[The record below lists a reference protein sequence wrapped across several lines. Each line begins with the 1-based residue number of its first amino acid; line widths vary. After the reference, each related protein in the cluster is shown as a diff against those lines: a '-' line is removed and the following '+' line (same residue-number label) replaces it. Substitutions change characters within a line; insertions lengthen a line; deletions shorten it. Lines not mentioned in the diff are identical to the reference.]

1 MRVIFC
7 NLFLTMPDSNNA
19 PDHRDGIG
27 SHQGPPS
34 LNLETLRY
42 FGPFLSQ
49 HWKRLWACLAILIL
63 TSTQSAVMGLLPAF
77 LTRYW
82 QPDGVAMLLWGIGAL
97 MAYRL
102 IMFALEALESYWFA
116 YISQCFSRDARLA
129 IYRKM
134 GRIPAGAMGQQSIGE
149 LAQRST
155 GDVMRIQNWVAP
167 LMPTAV
173 SDVLQVLF
181 VGGALF
187 WLSPGFA
194 LILIPSI
201 LVGNWLLVKVR
212 AKLRSLARECQLRSE
227 GLLTR
232 FIEGASGYRDLVAS
246 GRFRHA
252 ADRFGEELD
261 GLRVTAVR
269 MTMAG
274 YFAGAIPALAFMLLF
289 FGFYFFKLS
298 DGAEAGD
305 VVYLGKV
312 MSFAALLMNFQGPL
326 LSLAYFFNETAMASP
341 SFNALRSLL
350 EMPEVADNPGGESP
364 KDGQVTVADLTFS
377 YHPEQTPVLNNLNFN
392 IPDGSFTAIIG
403 QTGSGKTTLFLL
415 LLRLLEPNSGVLK
428 IGGVPLRDVGLL
440 DLRESIGFIP
450 QAPFIFD
457 ASIRENILMGLSE
470 EEVGIERL
478 EKAIHL
484 AQLDGLIEGRKESGG
499 MDAPVG
505 PNGASLSGGERQR
518 IALAR
523 VFLRDPKVIVCD
535 EYTANI
541 DNATARLIQEALAL
555 HFAGRTR
562 IAITHQLYTVRNADH
577 IVVLENGE
585 ISGMGSHEELLEK
598 PGLYKDLWEVQSLS

>member
-1 MRVIFC
+1 
-7 NLFLTMPDSNNA
+7 MPDSEKEAAHPQDN
-19 PDHRDGIG
+19 
-27 SHQGPPS
+27 GPPS
-34 LNLETLRY
+34 LSLETLRY
-42 FGPFLSQ
+42 FKPFLAP
-49 HWKRLWACLAILIL
+49 HWKRLWACLVILIV

-77 LTRYW
+77 LTKYW
-82 QPDGVAMLLWGIGAL
+82 RPDGLTVLLWGIGAL
-97 MAYRL
+97 MAFRL

-134 GRIPAGAMGQQSIGE
+134 GRIPAGAMGRQSIGE

-167 LMPTAV
+167 MMPSAV
-173 SDVLQVLF
+173 SDVLQILF
-181 VGGALF
+181 VGAALF

-201 LVGNWLLVKVR
+201 LLGNWLLVRVR
-212 AKLRSLARECQLRSE
+212 ARLRSLARECQVRSE
-227 GLLTR
+227 GLLTS

-246 GRFRHA
+246 GRFRYA
-252 ADRFGEELD
+252 ADRFGEDLD

-269 MTMAG
+269 MTMSG
-274 YFAGAIPALAFMLLF
+274 YFAGAVPALAFMLLF
-289 FGFYFFKLS
+289 FGFYFYKFGDES
-298 DGAEAGD
+298 AAGD

-312 MSFAALLMNFQGPL
+312 MSFAALLMSFQGPL

-350 EMPEVADNPGGESP
+350 EMPEVADNPKGKVP
-364 KDGQVTVADLTFS
+364 KDGRVAVEDLTFS
-377 YHPEQTPVLNNLNFN
+377 YNPGQPPILKNLNFN

-450 QAPFIFD
+450 QSPFIFD

-470 EEVGIERL
+470 EEVGTDRL

-484 AQLDGLIEGRKESGG
+484 AQLDGLISSRQTSGG

-518 IALAR
+518 VALAR
-523 VFLRDPKVIVCD
+523 VFLRNPKVIVCD

-541 DNATARLIQEALAL
+541 DNATARLIQEALAS

-577 IVVLENGE
+577 IIVLEDGK
-585 ISGMGSHEELLEK
+585 ISGIGSHDELLEK